1 MATAK
6 LSYVN
11 HVDRDGA
18 LASASVTSGSMAPPA
33 IFDTRPLK
41 RWRSTT
47 LNVWLQIDFGA
58 DVDIDVIALVFPRDT
73 AFPSGT
79 VQFLLDANGGTPG
92 AGAAYDSGSVTL
104 DIEPGYGYQV
114 QQPSATVT
122 ARYLRIQFNATG
134 VSRLDVGR
142 VWAGELFEPERN
154 IDTGY
159 VDRWLDAS
167 AKTRGERSGS
177 TFVDELDR
185 FREIS
190 FAFSTVSQSDRAVHR
205 ELQRLVGISKQ
216 VLLLVDPDTPKTETV
231 LGRLEELSGVRYRAN
246 AFQLYEATYLVREY

>member
-1 MATAK
+1 MANAK

-18 LASASVTSGSMAPPA
+18 LASASVTSGAMAPPA

-58 DVDIDVIALVFPRDT
+58 NVDIDVVALVFPRDT

-79 VQFLLDANGGTPG
+79 VQFLMDADGGTPG
-92 AGAAYDSGSVTL
+92 TGAADDSGSVTL
-104 DIEPGYGYQV
+104 DIADGYGYQV
-114 QQPSATVT
+114 YQPSATVT

-134 VSRLDVGR
+134 VTALDVGR
-142 VWAGELFEPERN
+142 VWAGELFEPSRN
-154 IDTGY
+154 IDVGY

-167 AKTRGERSGS
+167 TTTRGQRSGS
-177 TFVDELDR
+177 TFVDELER
-185 FREIS
+185 FREVS
-190 FAFSTVSQSDRAVHR
+190 FGFSTISPSDRAMHSA
-205 ELQRLVGISKQ
+205 LQRIIGSSKQ
-216 VLLLVDPDTPKTETV
+216 ALLLIDPDTPKTETV
-231 LGRLEELSGVRYRAN
+231 LGRLDQPPGLRYRT
-246 AFQLYEATYLVREY
+246 FQLYETSYLLREY